1 MIGQLMQQNNC
12 DELHIQYDAD
22 SGCTFVIALNT
33 TYNDRGNGGT
43 RMKKYFSVKEGIED
57 ALRLTNAMTKK
68 CVIIG
73 EINNGGYSGAKGVIN
88 GDPTTQKTPEL
99 LRRYGRFVQVLNG
112 RFQTGCDMGISP
124 SDLEYI
130 AEETD
135 FVDGLPSAGL
145 GNGGVATAHGVV
157 VAMKTLGEQKY
168 GNDSLKNRVIAVQG
182 VGSVGSDLVRRLTE
196 EGAKIIV
203 TDVDTVRLK
212 SVTEQYGVTSVGHEE
227 IYSVNCDIFSPNA
240 CGDILT
246 TENIQNLNCDL
257 VIGAANNPLVD
268 GLQSI
273 NELQERGI
281 VFAPDYI
288 VNIGAQILAICEV
301 EGKSFDYAVSKIQ
314 EIIQKRLRQVISEA
328 DRSCETLF
336 EAAERIVFE
345 EASRTYSP
353 RRN

>member
-1 MIGQLMQQNNC
+1 MDKNNC
-12 DELHIQYDAD
+12 NELHIQYDKE
-22 SGCTFVIALNT
+22 SGCAFVIALNT

-43 RMKKYFSVKEGIED
+43 RMRKYSSVEEGIED
-57 ALRLTNAMTKK
+57 ALRLANAMTKK

-73 EINNGGYSGAKGVIN
+73 ENDNGGYRGAKGVIN

-135 FVDGLPSAGL
+135 FVDGLPSTGL
-145 GNGGVATAHGVV
+145 GNGGVATAYGVV
-157 VAMKTLGEQKY
+157 IAMKTLCEQTY
-168 GNDSLKNRVIAVQG
+168 GNSSLKNRVIAVQG
-182 VGSVGSDLVRRLTE
+182 VGSVGSDLVRRLIE

-203 TDVDTVRLK
+203 TDVDTGTLK
-212 SVTEQYGVTSVGHEE
+212 PVTEQYGVTSVGPEE
-227 IYSVNCDIFSPNA
+227 IYSVKCDIFSPNA
-240 CGDILT
+240 CGDVLT
-246 TENIQNLNCDL
+246 TETIQNLNCDL
-257 VIGAANNPLVD
+257 VIGAANNPLTG
-268 GLQSI
+268 GLQSVK
-273 NELQERGI
+273 EMQEKGI
-281 VFAPDYI
+281 VFVPDYV
-288 VNIGAQILAICEV
+288 VNIGAHVLSICEV
-301 EGKSFDYAVSKIQ
+301 EGKSFQYAIDKIQ
-314 EIIQKRLRQVISEA
+314 EIIQKRLHQVVSEA

-345 EASRTYSP
+345 EASRISSQ